1 MKTTL
6 EEWILKFNAGEF
18 SPGLDNSVNEETI
31 KTRPELS
38 SEDPAEHK
46 ILFPC
51 SRQGRTIG
59 EIYRIDQKAMEA
71 GWLDHFC
78 STVYLYNHLQE
89 MAKLIKNITRDILLK
104 KYYVSFRND
113 LKTGVPFDQILL
125 EPINSEDDWKYPTLF
140 INCYFVEDCG
150 RRTSDTCYEI
160 GMKTKGLEV
169 IAFSCKN
176 PFDVLK
182 GLDHALAEFT
192 YDYVIEN
199 GAASFFIGDEGCEC
213 DFNID
218 PVTGK
223 WKLERISKCD
233 STRTYPQWIDC
244 DCSSENAIK
253 DSLKAA
259 WYYFWA

>member
-6 EEWILKFNAGEF
+6 EEWILKFNAGDF
-18 SPGLDNSVNEETI
+18 SPELDN
-31 KTRPELS
+31 
-38 SEDPAEHK
+38 
-46 ILFPC
+46 
-51 SRQGRTIG
+51 
-59 EIYRIDQKAMEA
+59 IDQKAMDA

-125 EPINSEDDWKYPTLF
+125 EPINSENDCKYPTLF

-150 RRTSDTCYEI
+150 RRTSDTYYEI
-160 GMKTKGLEV
+160 GMKTKSLEV
-169 IAFSCKN
+169 IASCKN
-176 PFDVLK
+176 PVGILK
-182 GLDHALAEFT
+182 GLDHALVEFT
-192 YDYVIEN
+192 YNYVIEN
-199 GAASFFIGDEGCEC
+199 GIASFFVGDEGCEC
-213 DFNID
+213 NFYID

-233 STRTYPQWIDC
+233 STRTYPQWIYC

-253 DSLKAA
+253 DNLKAA

>member
-6 EEWILKFNAGEF
+6 EEWILKFNAGDF
-18 SPGLDNSVNEETI
+18 SPGLDN
-31 KTRPELS
+31 
-38 SEDPAEHK
+38 
-46 ILFPC
+46 
-51 SRQGRTIG
+51 
-59 EIYRIDQKAMEA
+59 IDQKAMEA

-89 MAKLIKNITRDILLK
+89 MAKLVKNITRDILLK

-113 LKTGVPFDQILL
+113 LKTGAPFDQILL

-150 RRTSDTCYEI
+150 RRTSDTYYEI
-160 GMKTKGLEV
+160 GMKTKSLEV
-169 IAFSCKN
+169 ITSCKN
-176 PFDVLK
+176 FSNILK
-182 GLDHALAEFT
+182 GLDHALVEFT
-192 YDYVIEN
+192 YNYVIEN
-199 GAASFFIGDEGCEC
+199 GAASFFVGNEGCEC
-213 DFNID
+213 DFYID

-223 WKLERISKCD
+223 WKLEKIVKCD

-253 DSLKAA
+253 DSLKIA